1 MSTSPRRPGARIASW
16 LPLLLLCLLS
26 SAALAQ
32 ETILQNDGFV
42 DGQPVGFQGGFVAG
56 ESGAVRLLPAGPFPM
71 AITRVQLLFG
81 GAGTTRTVT
90 LRIWD
95 DSAGTT
101 APGTELYAGD
111 FQLTGADNVLQELDL
126 STAGIQVGGAFRVG
140 IEFQHSGAPSIARD
154 GDGITAARNFIHA
167 PGLGWFDS
175 GALGVTGDWVI
186 RAGVQPVGGGGG
198 GGEVRNDGFEPG
210 QSAGFQSGFVA
221 GETGAAR
228 LVPTGTFPQ
237 QLGAVRFLFG
247 GATGTR
253 TVTLRVWDDDLV
265 SAAPGVELFSGDFEV
280 TAADNAL
287 QELDLSGA
295 GVLVDGPFRVGIE
308 FQHSGLPS
316 IARDSDGITAGRNF
330 IDPLGF
336 GWMDAAALGVTGDW
350 IIRGVMSAPGAGN
363 EPSILSVADIGNDQ
377 GRKVRVRF
385 ASSAQDAP
393 GSSTPV
399 TAYEIYRRAD
409 PVKGVVPPGDRG
421 PAAPL
426 LDGWDYVASAPA
438 HGEAIYSLVVPTLAD
453 STIAEG
459 QHWSVFLVR
468 AATASPYVFFDSA
481 PDSGWSLDN
490 LSPTAPSGFALAGGV
505 LSWAPSPAAD
515 FDYFSVWGSANP
527 ALDGSAVLLAHT
539 TATSHPAGG
548 APHPYYFVTATDFAG
563 NRGPAAA
570 LLAATAVDATADAP
584 AWGLS
589 AWPNPFNPRTTVVL
603 DLPAAAAVV
612 LDIHAL
618 DGTRVRRLLQA
629 DLAAGRHDI
638 AWDGRDE
645 GGRAVA
651 AGHYVA
657 RLRADG
663 RSLSRRLALV
673 R

>member
-1 MSTSPRRPGARIASW
+1 MSISPRRPGARIASW
-16 LPLLLLCLLS
+16 LPILLLFLS
-26 SAALAQ
+26 RSAALAQ

-56 ESGAVRLLPAGPFPM
+56 ESGSVRLLPAGPFPM
-71 AITRVQLLFG
+71 AVTRVQLLFG
-81 GAGTTRTVT
+81 GASSTQTVT

-95 DSAGTT
+95 DGAGTA
-101 APGTELYAGD
+101 APGAELYSAD
-111 FQLTGADNVLQELDL
+111 YLLTGSDTVMQEIDL
-126 STAGIQVGGAFRVG
+126 SGAGIQVGGAFRVG
-140 IEFQHSGAPSIARD
+140 IEFQHSGVPSIARD
-154 GDGITAARNFIHA
+154 GNGITPARNFIYA
-167 PGLGWFDS
+167 QGLGWFDS
-175 GALGVTGDWVI
+175 ATLGVTGDWII

-198 GGEVRNDGFEPG
+198 GDEVRNDGFEPG
-210 QSAGFQSGFVA
+210 LSAGFQIGFVA

-228 LVPTGTFPQ
+228 LVPTGSFPQ

-247 GATGTR
+247 GASGTQ
-253 TVTLRVWDDDLV
+253 TITLRVWDDDLV
-265 SAAPGVELFSGDFEV
+265 SAAPGVELFSGDFQV

-287 QELDLSGA
+287 QEIDLSGA
-295 GVLVDGPFRVGIE
+295 GVLVDGPFRVGLE

-316 IARDSDGITAGRNF
+316 IARDNDGITAGRNF
-330 IDPLGF
+330 IEALGI
-336 GWMDAAALGVTGDW
+336 GWVDAAALGVTGDW
-350 IIRGVMSAPGAGN
+350 IIRGVMSAPGVGN
-363 EPSILSVADIGNDQ
+363 EPSILSVTDIGNDQ

-393 GSSTPV
+393 GSVTPV

-438 HGEAIYSLVVPTLAD
+438 HGEDIYSLVVPTLAD
-453 STIAEG
+453 STIADG

-490 LSPTAPSGFALAGGV
+490 LAPTAPTGFALTGGV

-539 TATSHPAGG
+539 TATNLATAGT
-548 APHPYYFVTATDFAG
+548 PHPYYFVTATDFAG

-570 LLAATAVDATADAP
+570 LLAATAVEGPAAAP
-584 AWGLS
+584 AWNLT

-603 DLPAAAAVV
+603 DLPAAATAV
-612 LDIHAL
+612 LDVHAL

-629 DLAAGRHDI
+629 KLAAGRHAV
-638 AWDGRDE
+638 AWDGRDD

-657 RLRADG
+657 RLQAGG
-663 RSLSRRLALV
+663 RTLSRRLALV